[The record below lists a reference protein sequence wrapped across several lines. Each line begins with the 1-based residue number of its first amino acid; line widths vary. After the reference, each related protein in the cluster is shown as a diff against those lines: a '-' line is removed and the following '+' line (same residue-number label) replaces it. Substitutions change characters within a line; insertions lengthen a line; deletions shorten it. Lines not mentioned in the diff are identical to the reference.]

1 MLASTSVPDTR
12 WAQIR
17 PDQKLSEEKQV
28 LRKESVNLL
37 QREKEPELKV
47 QELKCKLQ
55 VWGNA
60 KWTLLTVS
68 VSDNTSVLWSH
79 HTAVQLWIAVW
90 NTEGLSWLSE
100 HLSCPCPGDAVT
112 VC

>member
-12 WAQIR
+12 QALIR

-55 VWGNA
+55 VREMQSGH
-60 KWTLLTVS
+60 S
-68 VSDNTSVLWSH
+68 S
-79 HTAVQLWIAVW
+79 
-90 NTEGLSWLSE
+90 
-100 HLSCPCPGDAVT
+100 P
-112 VC
+112 